1 METQISG
8 ILRMRIMFIFIT
20 TLFVAILNCITGCSD
35 ISSSSQNY
43 DVSENVSFGSEVL
56 SLDETDE
63 SYNHENVPDEILQ
76 SFSGGNV
83 ITNTSKE
90 DSDENISG
98 EMSSEAREDI
108 QVPNAIIPA
117 IMIDGTIYYLSHGYP
132 IPDKEINLDQI
143 NYTESEIPL
152 YTYPEKDGESN
163 YAPAGT
169 PYVKHENGY
178 ALKIDEYGWTLFLT
192 WEDRLAEE

>member
-20 TLFVAILNCITGCSD
+20 TIFVAILICITGCSD

-76 SFSGGNV
+76 SFSGG
-83 ITNTSKE
+83 
-90 DSDENISG
+90 
-98 EMSSEAREDI
+98 M
-108 QVPNAIIPA
+108 
-117 IMIDGTIYYLSHGYP
+117 L
-132 IPDKEINLDQI
+132 
-143 NYTESEIPL
+143 
-152 YTYPEKDGESN
+152 
-163 YAPAGT
+163 
-169 PYVKHENGY
+169 
-178 ALKIDEYGWTLFLT
+178 
-192 WEDRLAEE
+192 